1 MGCALYPPS
10 LNSFAVTRLSWV
22 SSDGPMVAQ
31 FQAWVMVAGLSPTF
45 RSDGH
50 KTVTSCKWQSFKPEW
65 WSQDYPL
72 LSGVMFTRLSRV
84 ATDMGS
90 DIALD
95 GRFPQHYLA
104 SERKWYWKTF
114 VTSTMHS
121 EIGHLLCDAYHTH
134 EVLLSSRHL
143 LALAWGTTGESAT
156 METLSWKRWFNH
168 FWSTL

>member
-1 MGCALYPPS
+1 MRTPPPS

-22 SSDGPMVAQ
+22 SREEWWSLDCHVLPETEWWSHG
-31 FQAWVMVAGLSPTF
+31 FTN
-45 RSDGH
+45 
-50 KTVTSCKWQSFKPEW
+50 FKPEW
-65 WSQDYPL
+65 WSQDCHVLPEWWSQDCHQL
-72 LSGVMFTRLSRV
+72 QITCLSV
-84 ATDMGS
+84 GS
-90 DIALD
+90 DISLD

-104 SERKWYWKTF
+104 SERKWCWKTF